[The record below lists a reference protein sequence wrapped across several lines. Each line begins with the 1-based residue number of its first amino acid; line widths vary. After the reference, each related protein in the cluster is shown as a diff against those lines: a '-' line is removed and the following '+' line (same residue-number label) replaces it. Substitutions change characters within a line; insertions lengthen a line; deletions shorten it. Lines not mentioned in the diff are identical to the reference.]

1 MNKPRLVLADDHS
14 ETRALLR
21 GLLDTEFDVVALVE
35 DGRALVNAAR
45 LLAPDV
51 IVTDIGMP
59 GIDGISAAA
68 EVLRTH
74 PATRVVFVS
83 VHTERCVVKSGLAA
97 GGLGY
102 VLKLAAGEDLIPA
115 VRAALLGQI
124 HISKSLREQGESVE
138 ARETECPEGHA
149 STAGAVGLAR
159 YL

>member
-1 MNKPRLVLADDHS
+1 MSRPRLILADDHP

-21 GLLDTEFDVVALVE
+21 GLLDTEFEVVGLVE
-35 DGRALVNAAR
+35 DGPALVRAAE
-45 LLAPDV
+45 LLRPDV

-59 GIDGISAAA
+59 GMDGISAAA
-68 EVLRTH
+68 LLIRRN

-124 HISKSLREQGESVE
+124 HISRSLRTSDE
-138 ARETECPEGHA
+138 AFDPQEMEYPDGHVA
-149 STAGAVGLAR
+149 AVRAVG
-159 YL
+159 

>member
-1 MNKPRLVLADDHS
+1 MSRPRLVLADDHP

-21 GLLDTEFDVVALVE
+21 GLLDTEFDVVGLVE
-35 DGRALVNAAR
+35 DGLALVRAAE

-59 GIDGISAAA
+59 GMDGISAAT

-74 PATRVVFVS
+74 PGTRVVFVS
-83 VHTERCVVKSGLAA
+83 VHNERCVVKSGIAA

-102 VLKLAAGEDLIPA
+102 VLKLAAGDDLIPA

-124 HISKSLREQGESVE
+124 HISKSLRTSGDSFDAQEVE
-138 ARETECPEGHA
+138 CSDRPVAAIR
-149 STAGAVGLAR
+149 AVG
-159 YL
+159 

>member
-1 MNKPRLVLADDHS
+1 MSRPRLILADDHP

-21 GLLDTEFDVVALVE
+21 GLLDSEFDVVGLVE
-35 DGRALVNAAR
+35 DGPALVRAAE
-45 LLAPDV
+45 LLTPDV

-59 GIDGISAAA
+59 GMDGIAAA
-68 EVLRTH
+68 ALVLRRN

-83 VHTERCVVKSGLAA
+83 VHTEHCVVKSGMAA

-124 HISKSLREQGESVE
+124 HITKSLRTSNESFDAQE
-138 ARETECPEGHA
+138 MECPDSHVA
-149 STAGAVGLAR
+149 AFRAVG
-159 YL
+159 